1 MGNNAATTQNKFK
14 RNIQRFKNREDVKVL
29 LMPISRGANGL
40 NLVEASHVILL
51 EPLLNPAQE
60 LQAIGRVHRI
70 GQKKKTYVHRFL
82 VKQTIE
88 ERIHQMLKNYH
99 QEHCEEEKG
108 SHSTEENLLTIQD
121 LRNLFVDDDSIT
133 FDKMQQDSSEINTE
147 QGASETSASLGASES
162 NLEQGPSETNA
173 ALELSETNASH
184 EASETTSVAEES
196 LENSAQQEVSGTRE
210 KSSV

>member
-1 MGNNAATTQNKFK
+1 MYILFQ
-14 RNIQRFKNREDVKVL
+14 NREDVKVL
-29 LMPISRGANGL
+29 LMPISQGANGL
-40 NLVEASHVILL
+40 NLIEASHVILV

-82 VKQTIE
+82 VRQTIE
-88 ERIHQMLKNYH
+88 ERIQDMLKNYH

-121 LRNLFVDDDSIT
+121 LRNIFVDDDSIT

-147 QGASETSASLGASES
+147 QGGETSTSLGASES

-173 ALELSETNASH
+173 ALESSETN
-184 EASETTSVAEES
+184 EASETTSVAKES
-196 LENSAQQEVSGTRE
+196 LENSAQQEASGTRE
-210 KSSV
+210 KSPV